1 MIAQA
6 PLSSYSKTSQVRR
19 SRPGQ
24 SESEVNHKFMQTVGD
39 EMFKELEKIANGK
52 GIGVQTLLRA
62 VIIQIGSRPGQS
74 ESEVNHKFMQT
85 VGDEMFKELEKIANG
100 KGIGVQTLLRAVII

>member
-6 PLSSYSKTSQVRR
+6 PLSSYSKTSQFRR

-24 SESEVNHKFMQTVGD
+24 TESEVNHKFMQTVGD

-52 GIGVQTLLRA
+52 GIGVKTLLRA
-62 VIIQIGSRPGQS
+62 VIIPEWVQREGLSMNPRENPS
-74 ESEVNHKFMQT
+74 TPKTSNKDKRH
-85 VGDEMFKELEKIANG
+85 ANMLQ
-100 KGIGVQTLLRAVII
+100 VL